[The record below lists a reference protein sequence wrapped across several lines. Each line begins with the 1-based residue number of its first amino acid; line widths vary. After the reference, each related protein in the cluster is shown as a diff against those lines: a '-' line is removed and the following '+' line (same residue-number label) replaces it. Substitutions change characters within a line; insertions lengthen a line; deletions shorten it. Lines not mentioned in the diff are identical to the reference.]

1 MLAYNSKEIAQ
12 AFESLEILSHNPKKR
27 ALYEAR
33 KKELMDIDNGMY
45 VNRLEGMAEGEIEAK
60 LEMAREMK
68 SDGEPLEKIMKYTH
82 LTKEQIDAL

>member
-1 MLAYNSKEIAQ
+1 MLVHNSQEIAE
-12 AFESLEILSHNPKKR
+12 AYEKLEILSHDPKKR

-33 KKELMDIDNGMY
+33 KRELMDIDNGMY

-82 LTKEQIDAL
+82 LTKDQVDAL